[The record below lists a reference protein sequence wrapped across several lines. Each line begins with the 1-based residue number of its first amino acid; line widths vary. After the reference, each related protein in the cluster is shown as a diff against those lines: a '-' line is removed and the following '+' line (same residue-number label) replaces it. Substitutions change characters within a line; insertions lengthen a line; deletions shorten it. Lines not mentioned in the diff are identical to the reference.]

1 MNIYALISFIAFMV
15 CFFLGNF
22 IYHKNPKSQLNIMVA
37 ILCLLVGFL
46 AFTEFEYRQAYNYET
61 AYFWLK
67 ASTLWPIVPSIL
79 LHIAIIFTKKSY
91 FLKNKLNY
99 LLIYLPAIIIT
110 ALGLTTNLLISG
122 ALKQYWGWTYVIPDN
137 STLFNIMSLWTIIA
151 IFLAAFLCLNYYLK
165 SKNLKRLQ
173 AKYMIVG
180 LYLPLIISLVS
191 DVVLPN
197 MSIRVPEMSMTM
209 STVGLGLISYG
220 IWKYRFP
227 ALTTAIAA
235 DEIVSTMSNFF
246 ILLDS
251 KSNILNVNQ
260 ATCDLLG
267 YKSDE
272 LIGKSIELIFPAN
285 EMLSLLE
292 RLSNN
297 LSRRTYITNLKSTF
311 KVKSGDYVPVF
322 LSISLIKSDTNEI
335 LGVVCVGSDIT
346 DIKEAE
352 DKIKSSLKEKE
363 LLLQEVHHRV
373 KNNLQI
379 ISSLLNLQ
387 ASYINDEKDLEIFK
401 DSQSRVKSMAFIH
414 EQLYKSSDFTNINF
428 NNYIHNLL
436 AYLSY
441 SHNLGPEKIKMNI
454 NVEDISLDIN
464 TAIPCGLIINELV
477 TNSIKYAFPGGRSGT
492 INIELHSDY
501 EDEYVLI
508 VGDDGIGLPED
519 IDFKNTDSL
528 GLQLVNSLSKQLEG
542 YIELDRT
549 NGTQFKIIFNKL
561 KYKDR
566 I

>member
-99 LLIYLPAIIIT
+99 LLIYLPATIIT

-122 ALKQYWGWTYVIPDN
+122 ALKQYWGWTYVIPDD
-137 STLFNIMSLWTIIA
+137 STLFNIMSLWTIIT

-246 ILLDS
+246 ILLDN

-267 YKSDE
+267 YKMDE

-311 KVKSGDYVPVF
+311 KLKSGDYVPVF

-441 SHNLGPEKIKMNI
+441 SHNLDPEKIKMNI
-454 NVEDISLDIN
+454 NVENITLDIN

-477 TNSIKYAFPGGRSGT
+477 TNSIKYAFPSGRSGT
-492 INIELHSDY
+492 INIELYSDY

-508 VGDDGIGLPED
+508 VGDDGIGLPVD

>member
-1 MNIYALISFIAFMV
+1 MNIFALISLIAFMV

-22 IYHKNPKSQLNIMVA
+22 IYHKNPKSQLNRMIT
-37 ILCLLVGFL
+37 LLSIFVGFL
-46 AFTEFEYRQAYNYET
+46 AFTEFGYRQAETIQT

-67 ASTLWPIVPSIL
+67 ISTLWPLVPSLL
-79 LHIAIIFTKKSY
+79 LHISLVFTKSRY
-91 FLKNKLNY
+91 LKNKFTY
-99 LLIYLPAIIIT
+99 LLIYIPAIIIS
-110 ALGLTTNLLISG
+110 LFGLITSLLIEG
-122 ALKQYWGWTYVIPDN
+122 PIKEYWGWTYVIPADA
-137 STLFNIMSLWTIIA
+137 TLYNIMALWTVSAVI
-151 IFLAAFLCLNYYLK
+151 LAGLIVFSYYLK
-165 SKNLKRLQ
+165 NKSMKRKQ
-173 AKYMIVG
+173 AKFIFIG
-180 LYLPLIISLVS
+180 LYLPLFISLISDQILPSVS
-191 DVVLPN
+191 L
-197 MSIRVPEMSMTM
+197 RVPEMTMTM
-209 STVGLGLISYG
+209 MTIGIGIISYG

-246 ILLDS
+246 ILLDN

-387 ASYINDEKDLEIFK
+387 AGYINDEKDLEIFK

-477 TNSIKYAFPGGRSGT
+477 TNSIKYAFPDGRSGT
-492 INIELHSDY
+492 ITIELHSDY